1 MKNKVIKNHISET
14 KASVICESIND
25 FSKSQ
30 TLLMVGRLKNLGVGL
45 KILKNN
51 KWQTLNVYNLPF
63 ERFIPLY
70 NDNFE
75 ISDIG
80 VY

>member
-1 MKNKVIKNHISET
+1 MVTNIVTAISLFNE
-14 KASVICESIND
+14 N
-25 FSKSQ
+25 Q
-30 TLLMVGRLKNLGVGL
+30 TLSNIGELKKLSVGL

-51 KWQTLNVYNLPF
+51 KWERLSEYKLPF

-70 NDNFE
+70 DDNFK
-75 ISDIG
+75 ICDIG